1 MKLAVIAHDGKKAD
15 MVAFI
20 MKRLE
25 FFGRV
30 EIIATG
36 TTGKHIEH
44 AGLKVQCL
52 KSGPLGGDAQIASLI
67 ADGQVDGVIFFI
79 DPLDVHPHQV
89 DVHMLLRI
97 CNVYN
102 IPLATTRPSLSKT
115 IKTPE
120 TLPQIDLRTGKTQQQ
135 LRTQGF
141 IDSPINNPNL
151 PSSQTPFA

>member
-1 MKLAVIAHDGKKAD
+1 
-15 MVAFI
+15 

-25 FFGRV
+25 FFSRV

-67 ADGQVDGVIFFI
+67 ADGQVNGVIFFI

-102 IPLATTRPSLSKT
+102 IPLATNYMTAVYVINGL
-115 IKTPE
+115 E
-120 TLPQIDLRTGKTQQQ
+120 TKLNKK
-135 LRTQGF
+135 
-141 IDSPINNPNL
+141 
-151 PSSQTPFA
+151 